1 MTACSESIVPM
12 REWIRQ
18 FSALKGPAR
27 GLFLRASL
35 VLPII
40 SLSLQWLGF
49 RKTKTSLQH
58 FLSVRYGSH
67 SGNAQERAIL
77 TAQMVRAAGSHGI
90 GHRNCLKESMAIWW
104 LRARQ
109 AIASEL
115 RLGVHKDGEKFEAH
129 AWVECGGTPLN
140 DPDTKLPEFA
150 AFDIA
155 VASLPR
161 EPQ

>member
-1 MTACSESIVPM
+1 MLP
-12 REWIRQ
+12 
-18 FSALKGPAR
+18 
-27 GLFLRASL
+27 L
-35 VLPII
+35 VLPVI

-49 RKTKTSLQH
+49 RKTKASLQH
-58 FLSVRYGSH
+58 FLSVRYGSQ
-67 SGNAQERAIL
+67 SADAQARAVL

-90 GHRNCLKESMAIWW
+90 GHRNCLKESLAIRW
-104 LRARQ
+104 LLARQ

-115 RLGVHKDGEKFEAH
+115 RLGVRKDGEKFEAH

-140 DPDTKLPEFA
+140 DPETKLPDFA
-150 AFDIA
+150 AFDAA